1 MAFDGQEH
9 AAGGAR
15 LRNHGVSTT
24 FIEGV
29 RFMEPEYSP
38 ACLAF
43 SPSARMTTGWCWF
56 CAGPCPWDAVPEID
70 HRLNGVTDR
79 QTGDSGIFGPPLAV
93 RIVAERAGDDTRLVA
108 VTTTSGTVG

>member
-15 LRNHGVSTT
+15 LRNHGVSAT

-43 SPSARMTTGWCWF
+43 SPLARMT
-56 CAGPCPWDAVPEID
+56 I
-70 HRLNGVTDR
+70 
-79 QTGDSGIFGPPLAV
+79 
-93 RIVAERAGDDTRLVA
+93 RLVLVFA
-108 VTTTSGTVG
+108 RVRALGMRSRKSIIV

>member
-1 MAFDGQEH
+1 MVRNMPPAVRVFGTMAF
-9 AAGGAR
+9 R
-15 LRNHGVSTT
+15 PP
-24 FIEGV
+24 EGV

-43 SPSARMTTGWCWF
+43 SPSARIAIRLVLVLRGFVPLGC
-56 CAGPCPWDAVPEID
+56 VPEID